1 LLLAYLKQ
9 LTEADLG
16 GAPVADC
23 VISVPFYFSQAQR
36 CPYLAVAGLRPLRL
50 MHDLAAP
57 MPKVEE
63 GKERICEKKES
74 LGGYE

>member
-1 LLLAYLKQ
+1 MWVGAYLD
-9 LTEADLG
+9 A
-16 GAPVADC
+16 A
-23 VISVPFYFSQAQR
+23 
-36 CPYLAVAGLRPLRL
+36 AVAGLRPLRL

-63 GKERICEKKES
+63 GKGRICEKKES